1 MNNEQKNSQVAI
13 SEQKIFKIMLYVTF
27 VVSGIFLLK
36 NILGKN
42 LTGAITVGICL
53 AVFAAI
59 LIIMHARKIA
69 ARHQQF
75 VVSIALAFVIF
86 IISLNSGSY
95 YSDDFP
101 LYLAVIGMTGLY
113 LRPKYTILQM
123 ILCDIL
129 LILQYIIHPE
139 KAESLSQFIMCT
151 AIFTLAATLIYLTIK
166 RGRSFNETSENR
178 AKEAE
183 NLLNSLNQLGDEL
196 QKNFEKSSYGI
207 EQLRQTNTQLNGHTE
222 ELRLGSTEIVQGA
235 QEVVATCED
244 VKEKVRATGKQVS
257 TLTEGV
263 RNVEEALAA
272 NQQNIEEVSQQMLS
286 VQQATQQ
293 VNEVFHLLEQHMQ
306 KISAVTEQLYS
317 ISNSTTM
324 LALNASIEAARAGQ
338 SGAGFAVV
346 ASKVQDLAV
355 DSNSCSGEVASVVT
369 QMQEQ
374 IQETTEQLAESQE
387 IINASL
393 DSLKGLQDGFDQL
406 TEQFSALY
414 QNIESQNSNVSQVD
428 TIFEQLRSK
437 IAEVSKYSED
447 NQTTV
452 ESIAE
457 AMTVYGEGMERMVAD
472 TRNVHELSANMIE
485 LSRQES

>member
-1 MNNEQKNSQVAI
+1 MNHEQKKVQMAV
-13 SEQKIFKIMLYVTF
+13 SEQKIFKMMLYVTF
-27 VVSGIFLLK
+27 IVAGVFLLK
-36 NILGKN
+36 NLLTKSV
-42 LTGAITVGICL
+42 TGAVTIGICL
-53 AVFAAI
+53 AVFAAVL
-59 LIIMHARKIA
+59 LIMRARKVPA
-69 ARHQQF
+69 KYQQLI
-75 VVSIALAFVIF
+75 VSMALAIVVF

-113 LRPKYTILQM
+113 LRPKYTIAQM

-151 AIFTLAATLIYLTIK
+151 AIFTLAAVLIYLTIK
-166 RGRSFNETSENR
+166 RGRAFNEISLNR

-183 NLLNSLNQLGDEL
+183 NLLNTLNQLGDEL
-196 QKNFEKSSYGI
+196 QKNFDKSSNSI
-207 EQLRQTNTQLNGHTE
+207 EQLKLTNTQLDEHTNV
-222 ELRLGSTEIVQGA
+222 LRQGSQEIVLGA
-235 QEVVATCED
+235 QEVASTCED
-244 VKEKVRATGKQVS
+244 VKEKVRTTGRQVS
-257 TLTEGV
+257 ALTAGV
-263 RNVEEALAA
+263 HNVETALAT
-272 NQQNIEEVSQQMLS
+272 NQKNIADVSRQMLS
-286 VQQATQQ
+286 VKQSTLQ
-293 VNEVFHLLEQHMQ
+293 VNEVFRLLEAHMQ
-306 KISAVTEQLYS
+306 KISAVTEQLYG

-355 DSNSCSGEVASVVT
+355 DSNACSGEVASVVT

-374 IQETTEQLAESQE
+374 IEETTQQLADSQE
-387 IINASL
+387 VINASL
-393 DSLKGLQDGFDQL
+393 ESLKGLQDGFEQL

-414 QNIESQNSNVSQVD
+414 QNIESQNSNVSEVD

-437 IAEVSKYSED
+437 IAEVSKYTES
-447 NQTTV
+447 NQSTV

-457 AMTVYGEGMERMVAD
+457 AMTVYKEGMKTMVDD
-472 TRNVHELSANMIE
+472 TRHVHELSSDMIE
-485 LSRQES
+485 LAKQE

>member
-1 MNNEQKNSQVAI
+1 MTNEQMNSQAVI
-13 SEQKIFKIMLYVTF
+13 SEKKIFKIMLYVTF
-27 VVSGIFLLK
+27 IVAGIFLLK
-36 NILGKN
+36 NILGKS
-42 LTGAITVGICL
+42 LTGAITIGICL
-53 AVFAAI
+53 AALAGI
-59 LIIMHARKIA
+59 LIIMRTKKVPD
-69 ARHQQF
+69 RHQQLI
-75 VVSIALAFVIF
+75 VSMALAFVVF

-113 LRPKYTILQM
+113 LRPKYTLIQM

-151 AIFTLAATLIYLTIK
+151 AIFTLAAVLIYLTIK
-166 RGRSFNETSENR
+166 RGRSFNEISENR

-183 NLLNSLNQLGDEL
+183 SLLSSLYQLGDEL
-196 QKNFEKSSYGI
+196 QKNFEKSSSSI
-207 EQLRQTNTQLNGHTE
+207 EQLRQTNTQLDGHTDV
-222 ELRLGSTEIVQGA
+222 LRQGSIEIMQGA
-235 QEVVATCED
+235 QEVASTCED
-244 VKEKVRATGKQVS
+244 VREKVRATGKQVNA
-257 TLTEGV
+257 LTQGV
-263 RNVEEALAA
+263 HKVENALAT
-272 NQQNIEEVSQQMLS
+272 NQQNIKEVSQQMLS
-286 VQQATQQ
+286 VKQSTIQ

-306 KISAVTEQLYS
+306 KISAVTEQLYG

-355 DSNSCSGEVASVVT
+355 DSNSCSSEVACVVT

-374 IQETTEQLAESQE
+374 IQETTQQLADSQKV
-387 IINASL
+387 INASL

-414 QNIESQNSNVSQVD
+414 QNIASQNSNVSEVD
-428 TIFEQLRSK
+428 TIFEQLRHK
-437 IAEVSKYSED
+437 IADVRKYTES
-447 NQTTV
+447 NQSTV

-457 AMTVYGEGMERMVAD
+457 SITVYRDGMENMVAD
-472 TRNVHELSANMIE
+472 TRHVHELSSDMIE
-485 LSRQES
+485 LAKQE